1 MDRAQFMKQLERLL
15 SDISEAERQEALAY
29 YNSYFDEA
37 GPENEASVTRELGSP
52 GKVAAIIKADLNESS
67 EEYAQY
73 TEHGY
78 EDLREKQDSYVPEV
92 RENSSRA
99 REGYHPKEKR
109 SNSRLILILIAL
121 VFLSPFIVGAASGV
135 FGILLVLILLP
146 FLVIFVS
153 GVVAFG
159 LIVGACAC
167 IGTGVGLLFSN
178 AAAGLLVM
186 GIGAIL
192 MAFGI
197 LCCIFVGWLGSKQF
211 FRSFQLCIKF
221 AAKWLCFYFVHAL
234 LYGQFHRIIL
244 SGICKKTQS
253 LIKKGTYKILLIFFI
268 VKNRNI
274 VRMSVLIQKKSINFY
289 HFCYIFTKTLY
300 PSDVFHLFNQISD
313 AFPDICKFCKLHS
326 QTFSCVLTK

>member
-1 MDRAQFMKQLERLL
+1 M
-15 SDISEAERQEALAY
+15 
-29 YNSYFDEA
+29 
-37 GPENEASVTRELGSP
+37 
-52 GKVAAIIKADLNESS
+52 
-67 EEYAQY
+67 
-73 TEHGY
+73 
-78 EDLREKQDSYVPEV
+78 

-197 LCCIFVGWLGSKQF
+197 LCCIFVGWLGSKIFPWILRKVTDF
-211 FRSFQLCIKF
+211 FN
-221 AAKWLCFYFVHAL
+221 
-234 LYGQFHRIIL
+234 
-244 SGICKKTQS
+244 
-253 LIKKGTYKILLIFFI
+253 KILYR
-268 VKNRNI
+268 NRKED
-274 VRMSVLIQKKSINFY
+274 R
-289 HFCYIFTKTLY
+289 
-300 PSDVFHLFNQISD
+300 
-313 AFPDICKFCKLHS
+313 A
-326 QTFSCVLTK
+326 